1 MGLRSD
7 NGTMRTLAESVDV
20 VIVGG
25 GTAGHIAAIQAARAG
40 ATTSVLE
47 AGSMLGGTMTV
58 GGVWMPNHYF
68 TPNGPVV
75 QGIPWELYVKS
86 KETEGLPV
94 PDYRQRR
101 PVETPGYYSYI
112 NVPVYASIAEAE
124 AVQAGVILHYHEF
137 VAEVVAVGDTWEITS
152 LGRGI
157 RRITTCREIV
167 DCSGDSDVV
176 RMLGLAVTRSSVSQ
190 PGTLQYQ
197 IKGIEHEQLWKT
209 EVQALYDEALAAG
222 RLQKG
227 DWAYANME
235 PFLYYLQHGGHNA
248 THLYDADTSD
258 ADGQTRANIE
268 GRERMLR
275 MFRFVREC
283 IPGAERAYLAFMA
296 PHGLARET
304 YHTVG
309 EVTVVK
315 DDFVKATDFP
325 DKVANAFNY
334 IDLHSQEVGCE
345 ISFVEAD
352 RVPTVPFRALI
363 PKGSRRITVAG
374 RNVSANRI
382 AFAGIRAQCT
392 CMAMGQAMGAAA
404 ALAVKRG
411 VASRDVP
418 AADIV
423 ALTVEHGAVPL

>member
-1 MGLRSD
+1 MRSV
-7 NGTMRTLAESVDV
+7 TETVDV
-20 VIVGG
+20 LVAGG
-25 GTAGHIAAIQAARAG
+25 GTAGHVAAIQAARAG
-40 ATTSVLE
+40 VRVSVIE

-75 QGIPWELYVKS
+75 QGIPWELYTKS
-86 KETEGLPV
+86 KAAEGLPV
-94 PDYRQRR
+94 PDWRQRR

-112 NVPVYASIAEAE
+112 NVPVYAAIAEAE
-124 AVQAGVILHYHEF
+124 ALAAGVALHYHEF
-137 VAEVVAVGDTWEITS
+137 VSSIRADGDWWAVES
-152 LGRGI
+152 LGRGV
-157 RRITTCREIV
+157 RRTTRCREVV

-176 RMLGLAVTRSSVSQ
+176 RLLGLAVTRSRVSQ

-197 IKGIEHEQLWKT
+197 IRGIEHEQLWKQ
-209 EVQALYDEALAAG
+209 EVQQLYEEALAAG
-222 RLQKG
+222 RLRKG

-248 THLYDADTSD
+248 THIYDADTSD
-258 ADGQTRANIE
+258 ADGQTRADIE

-275 MFRFVREC
+275 MFRFVRES

-296 PHGLARET
+296 PHALARET

-309 EVTVVK
+309 EYTVARK
-315 DDFVKATDFP
+315 DFVQATDFP
-325 DKVANAFNY
+325 DKVCNAFNY
-334 IDLHSQEVGCE
+334 IDLHSQAIGCE
-345 ISFVEAD
+345 ISFIENPD

-363 PKGSRRITVAG
+363 PRGSRRLTVAG

-404 ALAVKRG
+404 ALAVGRG
-411 VASRDVP
+411 CASRDVP